1 MLVVAPVLHVEG
13 SSEGEP
19 QLSLHYFAIGGVG
32 DVFDEVSW
40 VVVAGHKVTVL
51 KIKLLPDCLYEGGRI
66 LEIEG
71 PNITVLV
78 LLVLHSICCLVGLS
92 LFVDLQIDCFSKAYL
107 VVELQLG
114 SQDQWVILVLNL
126 KARHYYY

>member
-13 SSEGEP
+13 SSEGES
-19 QLSLHYFAIGGVG
+19 QLSLHYSAVGGEG
-32 DVFDEVSW
+32 DLFDEVSW
-40 VVVAGHKVTVL
+40 VVVAGHKVRVL
-51 KIKLLPDCLYEGGRI
+51 KIKLLPDSLDERGRMV
-66 LEIEG
+66 EAEG

-78 LLVLHSICCLVGLS
+78 LLMLHSICCLVGLS
-92 LFVDLQIDCFSKAYL
+92 LFVDLQIDCFPIAYL

>member
-13 SSEGEP
+13 SSEGES
-19 QLSLHYFAIGGVG
+19 QLSLHYSAIGGEG

-51 KIKLLPDCLYEGGRI
+51 KIKLLPDSREEGGRI
-66 LEIEG
+66 LQAKG

-92 LFVDLQIDCFSKAYL
+92 LFVDLQIDCFPIAYL
-107 VVELQLG
+107 VVELQL
-114 SQDQWVILVLNL
+114 SSE
-126 KARHYYY
+126 Y